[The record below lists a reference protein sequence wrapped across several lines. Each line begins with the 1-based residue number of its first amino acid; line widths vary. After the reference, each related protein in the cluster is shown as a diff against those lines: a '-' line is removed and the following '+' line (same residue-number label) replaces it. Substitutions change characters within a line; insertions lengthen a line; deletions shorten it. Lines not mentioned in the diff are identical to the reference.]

1 MLEIKRIQIFPE
13 RILTS
18 NYNKIWKL
26 FKENSELSINKIRL
40 KGHFFSD
47 FSYES
52 LKEYYHCLSDIDLI
66 NLKNI
71 KSLQI
76 LDLKYL
82 QEWNVS
88 KAISNLNIKVHS
100 IRLSL
105 QDVIKF
111 NIKTSLIP
119 SETLQDSVRCL
130 IVNYVSSKK
139 LGTLEQVMNYFISV
153 FPKLD
158 SLKVK
163 SQHIVINFLLS
174 FISSTMT
181 WNAINKLKLNELE
194 IGKREDENCTVVK
207 NFPRIFWYN
216 KDSNQARVIKASK
229 LILQFGTGKALI
241 YSNDQVLIFRG
252 FSYFRVTD
260 VSFEPNEQ
268 SYLANFKKHMPK
280 DYANFK

>member
-1 MLEIKRIQIFPE
+1 M
-13 RILTS
+13 
-18 NYNKIWKL
+18 
-26 FKENSELSINKIRL
+26 
-40 KGHFFSD
+40 D
-47 FSYES
+47 
-52 LKEYYHCLSDIDLI
+52 
-66 NLKNI
+66 
-71 KSLQI
+71 
-76 LDLKYL
+76 
-82 QEWNVS
+82 
-88 KAISNLNIKVHS
+88 
-100 IRLSL
+100 
-105 QDVIKF
+105 
-111 NIKTSLIP
+111 
-119 SETLQDSVRCL
+119 
-130 IVNYVSSKK
+130 
-139 LGTLEQVMNYFISV
+139 YFISV

-163 SQHIVINFLLS
+163 SQHIVINFLSS

-181 WNAINKLKLNELE
+181 WNAASKLKLNELE

-207 NFPRIFWYN
+207 NFPRIFWYS

-229 LILQFGTGKALI
+229 LILQFGKGKGLI